1 MTRTRKKR
9 TKKTRKAGKTP
20 KSPKKAQRELAASI
34 DSREARIALLED
46 GKLVELFIERSSEQ
60 RLVGNIYKG
69 IVKTV
74 IPGIEAAFIDV
85 GKEKNGFLH
94 ASDIGDSQDEYEEV
108 VTETED
114 ESEEEYRPRSR
125 RRRRARIEDV
135 LKPGQEIMVQVSKEP
150 MGQKGMRLTG
160 YVSLPGRYLVLMP
173 TVNHLGVSRK
183 IEDEKER
190 ERLRKIAHK
199 ARPKDLGLIVRT
211 VGEGKGKGEIE
222 TDVKYLVGLWN
233 KVIRRMESM
242 PAPSLLHSDLGQ
254 IARIV
259 RDVFSDDV
267 NKFTIDSK
275 RDYDSV
281 LNLLETLA
289 PQLKSRVEL
298 YRKRV
303 PLFDAYDIEN
313 QIEKALRRKV
323 WLPSGGYIVID
334 QSEALTTVDVNTGKF
349 TGRARLEDTAFKTNM
364 EAAIETARQL
374 RLRDIG
380 GIIVV
385 DFIDMEK
392 ISNRNKL
399 LKEFQAGFKGDRS
412 KTYILGVTELGLIQ
426 MTRKRVK
433 LSLTPS
439 LCEPCPYCEGTG
451 WVKSISTTTIQALR
465 QLERECRENAHDTI
479 TLTAHKDVIQR
490 ICESETDA
498 LAKVEKKFNRNI
510 VLNVSPD
517 CHVEFFSITAGTPP
531 EADTG

>member
-1 MTRTRKKR
+1 MTRPRKR
-9 TKKTRKAGKTP
+9 TG
-20 KSPKKAQRELAASI
+20 KKAVRKGQKKKVQRELVASV
-34 DSREARIALLED
+34 DSREARIGLLED
-46 GKLVELFIERSSEQ
+46 TKLVELFIERTSEQ
-60 RLVGNIYKG
+60 RLVGSIYKG
-69 IVKTV
+69 IVRTV

-85 GKEKNGFLH
+85 GSAKNGFLH
-94 ASDIGDSQDEYEEV
+94 ASDVSDSQDEYDEV
-108 VTETED
+108 LDDGDD
-114 ESEEEYRPRSR
+114 EGGGGYRPRSR
-125 RRRRARIEDV
+125 RRRRMRIEDM

-150 MGQKGMRLTG
+150 MGQKGMRLTN
-160 YVSLPGRYLVLMP
+160 YISLPGRYLVLMP

-183 IEDEKER
+183 IEEDKER
-190 ERLRKIAHK
+190 ERLRKIADK
-199 ARPKDLGLIVRT
+199 ARPKGLGLIVRT

-222 TDVKYLVGLWN
+222 ADVKYLIGLWN

-242 PAPSLLHSDLGQ
+242 PAPSLLHSDLNQ
-254 IARIV
+254 VARIV

-267 NKFTIDSK
+267 DKFIIDSK

-281 LNLLETLA
+281 LNLLENLS
-289 PQLKSRVEL
+289 PQLRSRVEL
-298 YRKRV
+298 YRRRV
-303 PLFDAYDIEN
+303 PLFEKYEIEN

-323 WLPSGGYIVID
+323 WLPSGGSIVID

-349 TGRARLEDTAFKTNM
+349 TGRHRLEDTAFKTNM
-364 EAAIETARQL
+364 EAAVETARQL

-399 LKEFQAGFKGDRS
+399 YKEFQAGFKSDRS

-433 LSLTPS
+433 QSLTPS

-465 QLERECRENAHDTI
+465 QLERECRENNHDTI

-498 LAKVEKKFNRNI
+498 LAKVEKKFGRNI

-517 CHVEFFSITAGTPP
+517 CHLEHFSISGGAPDP
-531 EADTG
+531 EEG